1 MSAQLRAFR
10 PLADTQNVAVTGTA
24 QTLTL
29 NYQLGTNAMRVCN
42 IGSQT
47 IFVVVNDANST
58 KTATVATSMP
68 IPAGNTEVFTAGNGS
83 VSLSV
88 IAAGVG
94 STLYVTQG
102 EGL

>member
-1 MSAQLRAFR
+1 MSNQFRAFR
-10 PLADTQNVAVTGTA
+10 PLADTQNVVVTGSA

-29 NYQLGTNAMRVCN
+29 NYQIGTNAMRVCN

-47 IFVVVNDANST
+47 VFIVINDATSA
-58 KTATVATSMP
+58 KTAIATTSMP
-68 IPAGNTEVFTAGNGS
+68 IPSGNTEVFTLGNGAINI
-83 VSLSV
+83 SV
-88 IAAGVG
+88 IAAGTG